1 MTRIDGDT
9 EHRCGGARYDV
20 LHRHPTAWDAA
31 HLVLVGDLGAV
42 AL

>member
-1 MTRIDGDT
+1 MTRIDDDT
-9 EHRCGGARYDV
+9 EHRCGGARC
-20 LHRHPTAWDAA
+20 DAFHHHLPVSASA